1 MKIKK
6 VLICLMSVLILMVSF
21 GIISAWATSPASA
34 GDLVISVES
43 VTAPAGDTVIV
54 TLSVTSNPGFSYLR
68 LTVTQ
73 DDTLTL
79 IDAENG
85 SILKDFDQ
93 GVNLMWSADT
103 QSTATGTL
111 VTLTFKVADNAVQ
124 GYYPITIKFRECY
137 NDNYDDVPAT
147 IISGSVTV
155 ACSHKNT
162 IVTEEIAA
170 TCTTTGR
177 TEGKY
182 CADCGEVLIAQ
193 ESIPAMGHTEVID
206 AVVSATCT
214 ESGLSEGKHCAVC
227 KEVLMAQ
234 EVIPALG
241 HDYLETR
248 VVRPTCTEIGYTV
261 YTCENCGKSKNE
273 NTVPATGHTFL
284 NYTYNNNATCTQNG
298 TESAQ
303 CEHCDAKDSRIKEGT
318 MLDHEYEWKHNSQS
332 HYQVCVNCSFETEHG
347 LHRSDS
353 PATEENAEICLDCG
367 RVLTPT
373 LQHVHSMTLIEEKL
387 PTCTKK
393 GNVEHYF
400 CHKCGKL
407 FEDLYGF
414 SSVELQ
420 DVEIPATGHKYKSV
434 VTEPT
439 CLNQGYTTNTCEL
452 CSRIEELDYVQALG
466 HDYKEMIV
474 APTCMEDGYTLH
486 ECARCDD
493 SYTDHKVDALG
504 HKPGAD
510 ADCLNDQSCTV
521 CGEILVGMLGHDYNA
536 VVTAPTCTEKG
547 YTTHTCSRCDDTYT
561 DSEVAELGHKPGT
574 EADCLNDQTCTVC
587 DEVLVGKLGH
597 DYNAV
602 VTAPTCTEKGYTTHT
617 CSRCGDTYTDSEVAE
632 LGHKPGTEADCF
644 NDQTCTVCGVVL
656 TDKLGHDYN
665 AVVIAP
671 TCTEKGYTTHTCS
684 RCNDTYVDSE
694 VAELGH
700 KPGAEADCLNDQTC
714 TVCGEVLKGKLG
726 HDYNAVVT
734 DPACTEKGYTTHTCS
749 RCDDTYVDSEVAEL
763 GHKPGE
769 WIVDQEPAP
778 GIEGSK
784 HIECTVCGETL
795 ETAVI
800 EALPVET
807 EPETETS
814 LETEDPTESDSK
826 QEDPRVSN
834 GCFGLVSADIF
845 CLIILISVAS
855 LIFVKRREKNS

>member
-43 VTAPAGDTVIV
+43 VTAPAGDTVTV

-111 VTLTFKVADNAVQ
+111 VTLTFKAADNAVQ
-124 GYYPITIKFRECY
+124 GDYPITIKFRECY
-137 NDNYDDVPAT
+137 NDNYDDVPTT
-147 IISGSVTV
+147 IINGSFTVTC
-155 ACSHKNT
+155 AHRNT

-206 AVVSATCT
+206 AAVSPTCT
-214 ESGLSEGKHCAVC
+214 ESGLSEGKHCTVC
-227 KEVLMAQ
+227 KEVLMAR

-248 VVRPTCTEIGYTV
+248 VVTPTCTEIGYTV

-284 NYTYNNNATCTQNG
+284 NYVYNNNATCTQNG

-303 CEHCDAKDSRIKEGT
+303 CEHCVATDSRIKEGT
-318 MLDHEYEWKHNSQS
+318 MLDHEYEWRHNSQS
-332 HYQVCVNCSFETEHG
+332 HYQVCANCSIETEHG

-367 RVLTPT
+367 RVLTPP

-434 VTEPT
+434 VTAPT
-439 CLNQGYTTNTCEL
+439 CLNQGYTTNTCEI
-452 CSRIEELDYVQALG
+452 CSRVEELDYVQALG
-466 HDYKEMIV
+466 HDYKETIV
-474 APTCMEDGYTLH
+474 EPTCMDDGYTLH

-504 HKPGAD
+504 HKPG
-510 ADCLNDQSCTV
+510 
-521 CGEILVGMLGHDYNA
+521 
-536 VVTAPTCTEKG
+536 
-547 YTTHTCSRCDDTYT
+547 
-561 DSEVAELGHKPGT
+561 T
-574 EADCLNDQTCTVC
+574 EADCLNDQICTGC
-587 DEVLVGKLGH
+587 GEILIGKLGH

-602 VTAPTCTEKGYTTHT
+602 VSAPTCTEKGYTTHT

-632 LGHKPGTEADCF
+632 LGHKPGAEADCL
-644 NDQTCTVCGVVL
+644 NDQTCTVCSEILVN
-656 TDKLGHDYN
+656 KLGHNYN
-665 AVVIAP
+665 AVVTDP
-671 TCTEKGYTTHTCS
+671 TCIEKGYITHTCS
-684 RCNDTYVDSE
+684 RCGDTYTDSE
-694 VAELGH
+694 TEAFGH
-700 KPGAEADCLNDQTC
+700 KPGAEADCLNDQDC
-714 TVCGEVLKGKLG
+714 TVCGEVLVGKLG
-726 HDYNAVVT
+726 HDYAAVVT
-734 DPACTEKGYTTHTCS
+734 DPTCTEKGYTTYTCS
-749 RCDDTYVDSEVAEL
+749 RCGDTYTDSETEAL
-763 GHKPGE
+763 GHKPSE
-769 WIVDQEPAP
+769 WIVDGEPAP
-778 GIEGSK
+778 GVVGSK
-784 HIECTVCGETL
+784 HIECTICGEKL

-800 EALPVET
+800 EALPMET
-807 EPETETS
+807 APETETS

-834 GCFGLVSADIF
+834 GCFGLVSADVF
-845 CLIILISVAS
+845 CLIILMSFAS
-855 LIFVKRREKNS
+855 LIFVKRREENC